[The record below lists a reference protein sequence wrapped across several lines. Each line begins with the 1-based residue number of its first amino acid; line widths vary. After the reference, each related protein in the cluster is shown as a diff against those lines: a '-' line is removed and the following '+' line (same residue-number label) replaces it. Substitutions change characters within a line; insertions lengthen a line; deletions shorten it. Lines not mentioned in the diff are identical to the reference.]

1 MAPQKRILYI
11 SEEITPYLPSNP
23 NSELGKRL
31 PQMAHKE
38 GYEVRIFMPRF
49 GSVNERRNQLHEVIR
64 LSGLNI
70 PIADADH
77 PLIIK
82 VASMHPS
89 RIQVYFVDN
98 EDFFQ
103 RSADDINPIGTNRPD
118 NDERTIFFTHGIMD
132 TVKKLRW
139 ETSIVHCM
147 GWMTSLAPVYIRK
160 VRGAMPTL
168 RKAKIIYT
176 ILPEQTP
183 VDFQGEN
190 LLKKLHAEG
199 IPKSELAEFVG
210 QPITPATFHKLAIK
224 HSTVVVF
231 ATPEPDPELVEYANA
246 KEVKIMTMEEVAD
259 NDPKYLELYNTLLTT
274 K

>member
-11 SEEITPYLPSNP
+11 SEEITPYLPSTP

-31 PQMAHKE
+31 PQLANKE

-103 RSADDINPIGTNRPD
+103 RSADDVNPIGTNRTD
-118 NDERTIFFTHGIMD
+118 NDERAIFFTHGIMD

-139 ETSIVHCM
+139 ETSIVHCL
-147 GWMTSLAPVYIRK
+147 GWMSSLAPVHIRK

-168 RKAKIIYT
+168 RKSKIIYT
-176 ILPEQTP
+176 VLPGQTP
-183 VDFQGEN
+183 VEFAGDN
-190 LLKKLHAEG
+190 LAKKLHAEG
-199 IPKSELAEFVG
+199 IPKSELAEFAG
-210 QPITPATFHKLAIK
+210 QPITPDTFHKLAIK
-224 HSTVVVF
+224 HSNVVVF
-231 ATPEPDPELVEYANA
+231 LEPEPPQELLEYARA
-246 KEVKIMTMEEVAD
+246 KEVKILMPQVGVLTD
-259 NDPKYLELYNTLLTT
+259 NDFLELYNTTLTG